1 MIVRELPPCEYAR
14 MREAGGPFGE
24 ALRGN
29 LHLPDPAHTRI
40 GVIED
45 ATGAIK
51 GYVVLFDAL
60 HVEPVWFDE
69 DIRNRPKAGAKM
81 LEWVVRE
88 VKATGADSAFG
99 IILEADQA
107 TVAPFAAKL
116 GFTPLPGKLY
126 AVRVAREEEKT

>member
-1 MIVRELPPCEYAR
+1 MIVRELPPEEYDR
-14 MREAGGPFGE
+14 LRDAGGPFGT
-24 ALRGN
+24 ALRGD
-29 LHLPDPAHTRI
+29 LPLPDPEHTRI

-45 ATGAIK
+45 ATGTIK

-69 DIRNRPKAGAKM
+69 DIRHRPKAGAKM
-81 LEWVVRE
+81 LDWVVGE
-88 VKATGADSAFG
+88 VKRTGADSAFG

-116 GFTPLPGKLY
+116 GFTPLPGQLY
-126 AVRVAREEEKT
+126 AVRIAREPEET

>member
-1 MIVRELPPCEYAR
+1 MIVRELPPCEFAR
-14 MREAGGPFGE
+14 LRKAGGPLGD
-24 ALRGN
+24 ALRTQ
-29 LHLPDPAHTRI
+29 LQLPDPDHTRI
-40 GVIED
+40 GVVED

-69 DIRNRPKAGAKM
+69 DIRHRPKLGAKM
-81 LEWVVRE
+81 LDWVIQELRG
-88 VKATGADSAFG
+88 TGAEAAFG

-116 GFTPLPGKLY
+116 GFTPLPGQLY
-126 AVRVAREEEKT
+126 AVRIAREDP